1 MLKLPLFKDSP
12 AVEMVISL
20 EEVSYQLTYTWNQ
33 RASGWYLDVAT
44 QEGVK
49 ILSGIRIQHRWSL
62 WARYRALATLPPGDV
77 VCISMTDDNTAPSF
91 ASFGR
96 DTVLLYYLDGESVP
110 SESSSQSISI
120 VEVP

>member
-33 RASGWYLDVAT
+33 RASSWYLDVAT

-49 ILSGIRIQHRWSL
+49 ILSGIRIQHRWRL
-62 WARYRALATLPPGDV
+62 
-77 VCISMTDDNTAPSF
+77 
-91 ASFGR
+91 
-96 DTVLLYYLDGESVP
+96 
-110 SESSSQSISI
+110 
-120 VEVP
+120 

>member
-20 EEVSYQLTYTWNQ
+20 EETSYQLTYTWNQ
-33 RASGWYLDVAT
+33 RSASWYLDVAT

-62 WARYRALATLPPGDV
+62 WARYRAIATLPPGEL
-77 VCISMTDDNTAPSF
+77 VCISMTDDNIDPSF

-96 DTVLLYYLDGESVP
+96 DTILLYYLDGESVP
-110 SESSSQSISI
+110 VESSSQSITI